1 MLSLRS
7 CQRERM
13 IFYDKMIFMLSNNK
27 ILILIITILIFT
39 VIFGFIY
46 GNKTQSQIILN
57 GKIFQAEVVRS
68 QSELGRGLSGHKGL
82 SDNEGMLFIFDKP
95 DNYGFWM
102 KDMRFPIDIIWLDQN
117 FKVVH
122 VEKSVATS
130 TYPKVFYPSGPAT
143 YVLEVNSG
151 ISDSI
156 NLQIG
161 DEAKFIKK

>member
-1 MLSLRS
+1 
-7 CQRERM
+7 
-13 IFYDKMIFMLSNNK
+13 
-27 ILILIITILIFT
+27 
-39 VIFGFIY
+39 
-46 GNKTQSQIILN
+46 
-57 GKIFQAEVVRS
+57 
-68 QSELGRGLSGHKGL
+68 
-82 SDNEGMLFIFDKP
+82 MLFIFDKP

-161 DEAKFIKK
+161 DEAKFLKKPLLSASGSFLFMTTLHTSLFIL